1 MRLVFPKKIDMK
13 AAQYELQNL
22 IDAFLDLADQLI
34 EEEQQV
40 GKTGPVP
47 TKLRT
52 GGYHDQESRLAR

>member
-34 EEEQQV
+34 EEEQQT
-40 GKTGPVP
+40 GKMDAVHTN
-47 TKLRT
+47 LRT
-52 GGYHDQESRLAR
+52 GGFHDQESRLAR